1 LFRRPHQKWWGFS
14 LLAICADLAAEAD
27 NDWPNTI
34 IDYQVVTMAKH
45 YQVLLPAQIILK
57 CAQQI
62 G

>member
-1 LFRRPHQKWWGFS
+1 MVGFFFACYLRRS
-14 LLAICADLAAEAD
+14 AAAEVD
-27 NDWPNTI
+27 NVWPNTI